1 MSSNES
7 YAKSGGF
14 NEIDESDAILTQEE
28 ERLHAAARQPSGKH
42 HKHQQNSKIDILET
56 CGDEIVGL
64 LQGAGGYPPVDVN
77 ARNAYDRTALHWA
90 AGNNNIT
97 ALRVLI
103 QMGAQI
109 DAKV

>member
-1 MSSNES
+1 LFINV
-7 YAKSGGF
+7 Y
-14 NEIDESDAILTQEE
+14 N
-28 ERLHAAARQPSGKH
+28 
-42 HKHQQNSKIDILET
+42 ILET

-109 DAKV
+109 DAKVRIWRCCTGILFYI

>member
-1 MSSNES
+1 MLPLVN
-7 YAKSGGF
+7 
-14 NEIDESDAILTQEE
+14 
-28 ERLHAAARQPSGKH
+28 
-42 HKHQQNSKIDILET
+42 HQVCHPLPKCHQNSNDDNSET

-109 DAKV
+109 DAKVCFEVYQQVYSFMIRINSE

>member
-1 MSSNES
+1 MLPLVNHQVCQ
-7 YAKSGGF
+7 KTPNF
-14 NEIDESDAILTQEE
+14 
-28 ERLHAAARQPSGKH
+28 RQ
-42 HKHQQNSKIDILET
+42 NYNDDNLET

-109 DAKV
+109 DAKVCFEVYQRVYIFMIRINSE